1 MTFKTTQAR
10 NRYQG
15 LQMRGELFQ
24 AIRKKRT
31 TDLDFE
37 TLQEMLILEPENRRI
52 FPWEW
57 MAEQGI
63 EGRGDSIYD
72 QLQAVL
78 DAERMTH
85 LQDWTLL
92 RPGMSTVGINWTAPL
107 QTYLGNWPH
116 KGTLDLRGSTFT
128 RNIFCNVNFRDVDLR
143 GSALIQCTFKDCD
156 LRGLL
161 LPSKTPCVVE
171 RCHFR
176 NCWLPREFE
185 QWFDPM
191 LFQRPGFQVHRDQDQ
206 AFLMP
211 GASTR

>member
-1 MTFKTTQAR
+1 MTFRTAHGQS
-10 NRYQG
+10 RYEV
-15 LQMRGELFQ
+15 LSKNNKAFQ
-24 AIRKKRT
+24 AV
-31 TDLDFE
+31 L
-37 TLQEMLILEPENRRI
+37 LQDKALILVPEYRRV

-63 EGRGDSIYD
+63 GGDGANVYD

-78 DAERMTH
+78 DAERMMH

-92 RPGMSTVGINWTAPL
+92 RPGMSTVLMNWTAPL

-128 RNIFCNVNFRDVDLR
+128 HNTFRNVHFLDVDLR
-143 GSALIQCTFKDCD
+143 GSALSHCSFKDCD
-156 LRGLL
+156 LRGLR
-161 LPSKTPCVVE
+161 LPSKTPCLVE
-171 RCHFR
+171 RCTFV

-191 LFQRPGFQVHRDQDQ
+191 MFQRPGVQLHRDKDQ